1 MDQPTVSGLSLVCR
15 ATIIDEFNQL
25 LTNLAHILSV
35 SINGLRIGPL
45 SKWECNIMSS
55 KWTIFVEAAI
65 VVGVLTAGIATA
77 QAAHA
82 APLQAVIQ
90 AADPRANVKIESKIL
105 VERTERN
112 AAGETVNKL
121 HPPSDIKVVPG
132 DKLIF
137 INSYSNTGSTAV
149 TGFVVNNP
157 VHSAVA
163 FSSVSEDWATV
174 SVDGGKNF
182 AKLTELT
189 VSDTVEASEEKEV
202 TTITRAAQPSDVTHI
217 RWKFGRA
224 IAANASGELR
234 FSGVVK

>member
-1 MDQPTVSGLSLVCR
+1 
-15 ATIIDEFNQL
+15 
-25 LTNLAHILSV
+25 
-35 SINGLRIGPL
+35 
-45 SKWECNIMSS
+45 MSS

-82 APLQAVIQ
+82 APLQAAIQ

-105 VERTERN
+105 VERTEQN
-112 AAGETVNKL
+112 AAGETVTKL
-121 HPPSDIKVVPG
+121 HPPSDVKVVPG

-137 INSYSNTGSTAV
+137 INSYSNTSSTAV

-157 VHSAVA
+157 VHAAVA
-163 FSSVSEDWATV
+163 FIDVREEWALV

-189 VSDTVEASEEKEV
+189 VTDTADESAETES
-202 TTITRAAQPSDVTHI
+202 TIISRAAQPRDVTHV
-217 RWKFGRA
+217 RWMFGKA
-224 IAANASGELR
+224 IDARASGELR
-234 FSGVVK
+234 FSGIVK

>member
-1 MDQPTVSGLSLVCR
+1 MYLYV
-15 ATIIDEFNQL
+15 TIIAAFNQL
-25 LTNLAHILSV
+25 LTILAHILSV
-35 SINGLRIGPL
+35 SINGLRIGSL

-55 KWTIFVEAAI
+55 KRTIFVEAAI

-82 APLQAVIQ
+82 APLQAAVQ
-90 AADPRANVKIESKIL
+90 AADSRANVKIESKIL
-105 VERTERN
+105 VERTEQN
-112 AAGETVNKL
+112 AAGNAVTKL
-121 HPPSDIKVVPG
+121 HPPSDVKVVPG

-157 VHSAVA
+157 IHSAVA

-189 VSDTVEASEEKEV
+189 VTDTVQESPETE
-202 TTITRAAQPSDVTHI
+202 TTSITRAAQPRDVTHI
-217 RWKFGRA
+217 RWLFANA